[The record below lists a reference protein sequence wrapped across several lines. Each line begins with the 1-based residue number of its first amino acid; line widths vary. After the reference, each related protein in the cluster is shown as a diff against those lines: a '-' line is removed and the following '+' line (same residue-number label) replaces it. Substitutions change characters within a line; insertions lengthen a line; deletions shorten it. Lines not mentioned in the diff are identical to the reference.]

1 MAAQHPQVVTV
12 KAGEVPE
19 FGWTRCK
26 EYQQTNIQS
35 KFQGK
40 FTQVILTQRRHFKT
54 SFSLHQRKSWYFSSE
69 NYNKLS

>member
-35 KFQGK
+35 KLK
-40 FTQVILTQRRHFKT
+40 ANFTQVIL
-54 SFSLHQRKSWYFSSE
+54 
-69 NYNKLS
+69 